1 MNKISLRPLRLT
13 HMQDVTLDNS
23 IGITSNS
30 DNGDEN
36 ENGRRVG
43 QVQLEHPDG
52 LPIEEPAVT
61 TTAASEL
68 DTQPLPGD
76 TAAHHL
82 LQRTPHNYL
91 FNQIYGFWLYL
102 SLFLLTLIITHTVST
117 KQYGVFAA
125 IQTAINTILYIV
137 AFGLE
142 DATATFVPRIFA
154 EHGQATAASLLRR
167 ILTLRLLILALG
179 MCIILFGL
187 PVLATLL
194 ALVPIKDVA
203 ASATSLRDPVLLAHT
218 WPVAVYVLGS
228 GIANLLMA
236 VCAAFMRML
245 RVLIVGGAMQL
256 ALLGLGY
263 LALHSG
269 WGIDGVLWMQAIAS
283 LLGAAAFACWL
294 APQFLARGATYK
306 QPLKP
311 ILQLGISAW
320 VTNLVS
326 GALLKQVSI
335 LLLLFFAARLADTA
349 VAYFNLSFQVA
360 DATNVL
366 LVSGFSGVGAS
377 ALAAAFVG
385 RNYERFARTWQALIK
400 VETLIAAPG
409 LVFCLFNASN
419 IVHVLYGSRY
429 DAVGP
434 LLAIFLGCNILVRIL
449 GSAIH
454 QSGLYVIGK
463 PGLVVL
469 SQWVSLCIVILVGI
483 VLVPQFGAAG
493 ALIADGLAKTVTA
506 ILLLLF
512 ILRSVPRQ
520 YPRALLTF
528 TLRFLPALI
537 IAALPGILWHP
548 TDRILLGVSG
558 ALFVALCLVLLL
570 VIKPLSAS
578 DIEMITATNPR
589 VAPYLRRFARRS
601 TATGAV

>member
-13 HMQDVTLDNS
+13 HMPDDPS
-23 IGITSNS
+23 ADPIDITSS
-30 DNGDEN
+30 SADHAH
-36 ENGRRVG
+36 ENGKG
-43 QVQLEHPDG
+43 TSQIQLEHPDV
-52 LPIEEPAVT
+52 LPTGKLASAT
-61 TTAASEL
+61 MAAS
-68 DTQPLPGD
+68 DIATQPLQGD
-76 TAAHHL
+76 IEARHL

-142 DATATFVPRIFA
+142 DATATFVPRVFA
-154 EHGQATAASLLRR
+154 EHGQAVAASLLRR
-167 ILTLRLLILALG
+167 ILALRLLILALSV
-179 MCIILFGL
+179 CIILFGL

-194 ALVPIKDVA
+194 TFVPITSVA

-218 WPVAVYVLGS
+218 WPIAVYVLGS
-228 GIANLLMA
+228 GVANLLMA

-245 RVLIVGGAMQL
+245 RVLIIGGAMQL
-256 ALLGLGY
+256 TLLALGY

-269 WGIDGVLWMQAIAS
+269 WGIDGVLWMQAFAS
-283 LLGAAAFACWL
+283 LLGATAFACWL

-306 QPLKP
+306 QQLKP
-311 ILQLGISAW
+311 VLQLGISAW

-377 ALAAAFVG
+377 ALAASFVG
-385 RNYERFARTWQALIK
+385 RNYERFARSWQALIK
-400 VETLIAAPG
+400 IETLIAAPG

-434 LLAIFLGCNILVRIL
+434 LLAIFLGFNILVRIL

-506 ILLLLF
+506 LLLLLF

-558 ALFVALCLVLLL
+558 VIFVALCLVLLL

-578 DIEMITATNPR
+578 DIEMINATNPR
-589 VAPYLRRFARRS
+589 VAPYLRWFARRS
-601 TATGAV
+601 ATTEAA